1 MPQCQVM
8 NSKRK
13 KGPLSQEREDAR
25 STQQGM
31 NAHLAK
37 PVKIENVKKI
47 LCDYSV

>member
-1 MPQCQVM
+1 MAIVKGLIAVETCSRTRY
-8 NSKRK
+8 SKEK
-13 KGPLSQEREDAR
+13 CLAA
-25 STQQGM
+25 GM